1 MALYATDS
9 VTLRGMRLVRSVHK
23 FGYGHKFEVQA
34 VASIGARGAQARD
47 RSGIVCAGASVSI
60 VARQYDVDSN
70 QVFAWRKLYGDA
82 STATPDP

>member
-1 MALYATDS
+1 
-9 VTLRGMRLVRSVHK
+9 
-23 FGYGHKFEVQA
+23 
-34 VASIGARGAQARD
+34 
-47 RSGIVCAGASVSI
+47 VSI